1 MVKDYDKEAQIIKKE
16 LTRIVWYMRGGIN
29 LDQAYML
36 SREDTKHIASIIEEN
51 IKTVNK
57 TGLPIL

>member
-1 MVKDYDKEAQIIKKE
+1 MDDQAKLIKSEAM
-16 LTRIVWYMRGGIN
+16 RSVWYMRGGIN

-36 SREDTKHIASIIEEN
+36 SRSDTKHIADIIEEN

>member
-16 LTRIVWYMRGGIN
+16 LTRIVWYMRGGIH

-36 SREDTKHIASIIEEN
+36 SRSDTKHIAEIIEEN